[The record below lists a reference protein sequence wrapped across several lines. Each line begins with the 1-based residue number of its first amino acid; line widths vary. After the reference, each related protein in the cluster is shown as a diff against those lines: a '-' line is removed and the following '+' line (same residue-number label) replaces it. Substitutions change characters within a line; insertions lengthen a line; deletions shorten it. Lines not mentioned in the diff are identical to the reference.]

1 MKFKNNK
8 RVLNIISLVSLI
20 CGGTVLLIGLTAH
33 YSYENID
40 IYENIIKL
48 SAFFLISALLIK
60 YVQYKRAK

>member
-1 MKFKNNK
+1 MKFKISN
-8 RVLNIISLVSLI
+8 RILNIISLLSLLF
-20 CGGTVLLIGLTAH
+20 GGSALLIGLTVH

-48 SAFFLISALLIK
+48 SAVLLISSLLIK